1 MLLVVRRTAV
11 ASYDAPLLTKGAGW
25 AAMQMVTVNMRAK
38 RKRVVPGEEALGAGG
53 VKKRDS
59 DR

>member
-1 MLLVVRRTAV
+1 MQGEMLLVVRRTAV

-38 RKRVVPGEEALGAGG
+38 RKRVVQA
-53 VKKRDS
+53 R
-59 DR
+59 RR